1 MKRSMWL
8 VAVALLAL
16 GAQGSPLKPEQ
27 VPAQATWFVHLDV
40 EKLLASQ
47 VGAQILDAIKAEPK
61 FSAQLDK
68 IQTTVGV
75 DLRKDIKGLSLFGPD
90 AQKDHGV
97 MVFSGLPN
105 TDQLLAAVKSNPTH
119 EEQADG
125 GVTMHKWSDKGHDN
139 YGTVLPGGVCLI
151 SGYAEAA
158 RVTAQV
164 LHSGTGGLTA
174 ESALGGLAKD
184 SGDCI
189 LRAAVDGNAGLPGG
203 QPQAAVLKKV
213 TSAALKLNER
223 DGKVSAEL
231 TLNADAPA
239 SAAQIA
245 DVVRG
250 LIAYGQ
256 LSEDIAPQWKQIAQA
271 AAVTQNGAQVKLT
284 AGCTAAE
291 LVDWIKKA
299 RGGKQQTKA
308 VVPGSGT

>member
-16 GAQGSPLKPEQ
+16 GAQGSPLKPEL
-27 VPAQATWFVHLDV
+27 VPGQATWFVHLDV

-47 VGAQILDAIKAEPK
+47 VGAQLLDAIKAEPK
-61 FSAQLDK
+61 FSAQLDM
-68 IQTTVGV
+68 IQNAVGV

-90 AQKDHGV
+90 AHKDHGV

-105 TDQLLAAVKSNPTH
+105 TDKLLTTIKANPTH
-119 EEQADG
+119 EEQAGDG
-125 GVTMHKWSDKGHDN
+125 LTMHKWNDKGHDN
-139 YGTVLPGGVCLI
+139 FGTILPGGVCII

-164 LHSGTGGLTA
+164 MHSGQGGLTA
-174 ESALGGLAKD
+174 ASTLGGLAK
-184 SGDCI
+184 SGGDGM
-189 LRAAVDGNAGLPGG
+189 LRAAVDGSAGLPGG

-213 TSAALKLNER
+213 ISAELQLNER
-223 DGKVSAEL
+223 DAKVSAEL
-231 TLNADAPA
+231 TLATDAPA
-239 SAAQIA
+239 SAVQIA

-256 LSEDIAPQWKQIAQA
+256 LAEDAAPQWKQLAQA
-271 AAVTQNGAQVKLT
+271 ATVTQSGAQVKLT

-291 LVDWIKKA
+291 LVEWIRKA
-299 RGGKQQTKA
+299 RGAKQQAKSA
-308 VVPGSGT
+308 AASGI